1 MNTFTITALTDT
13 VIKQSNKDIT
23 SLPESSKFYL
33 KTREELEINSYKFAA
48 NRHLELEL
56 TSPRNDTKKWF
67 ADTCHVKIT
76 VNGPVTEVL
85 EDIKK
90 SDFNVYHEPTEQDGE
105 GNGIPANGANNLSEK
120 LFPVYVLRP
129 RRQTDYLVRQLLTLL
144 PLNDTAFIIAERLVQ
159 YPEDYLPTISQFKKA
174 VIVQSFVGVG
184 DPTDDPTPYPEWAVE
199 RHNKELWIIE
209 QSIRLLQSMDMEISA
224 VVCAMGDSLKISSKE
239 RRDKMQNR
247 LYKLLD
253 KSGLSDIKQPITW
266 GADELVAMAM
276 AQTLPK
282 TKVRVRISN
291 PNAKMA
297 YEGKRS
303 AQECV
308 AEKLP
313 AVRLVQTDND
323 WDFEV
328 AILTRHEFGDINGYE
343 VNDTQQDKLDEDFLD
358 RYKDYTPKQRS
369 KLVIIDA
376 RLYNGAWNSGSV
388 LPDCDLLAF
397 GAWGT
402 FSNCVGSTLA
412 VAKILFYAKNAV
424 AQKQLY
430 LEAVAHDVFANGYK
444 EAQRR
449 DEPGSFCNKLENET
463 GIEFDHFYGYKNS
476 ATTGK
481 VFALLNQHVNQKMQ
495 QHFKETP
502 CLKNRSFRITPQL
515 WRTFE
520 SEVHISPRLPGEVH
534 KVGIYRTDLEPQVF
548 DPSFSEEA

>member
-13 VIKQSNKDIT
+13 VIKQFNVDIT
-23 SLPESSKFYL
+23 SLPDSSKFYL
-33 KTREELEINSYKFAA
+33 TAREELEINSYELVA
-48 NRHLELEL
+48 NHHLELEL
-56 TSPRNDTKKWF
+56 TSPRNGTKIWF
-67 ADTCHVKIT
+67 ADTCHLT
-76 VNGPVTEVL
+76 FRVNLSETEVL
-85 EDIKK
+85 EEIKN
-90 SDFNVYHEPTEQDGE
+90 SDFKVYHKPTDQDTE
-105 GNGIPANGANNLSEK
+105 GNGIPANGENNLSEK

-129 RRQTDYLVRQLLTLL
+129 RRQTDSLVRQLLMLL
-144 PLNDTAFIIAERLVQ
+144 PFNDTAFIIAERLVQ

-184 DPTDDPTPYPEWAVE
+184 LESDPILYPEWAVE
-199 RHNKELWIIE
+199 RHNKELWILE
-209 QSIRLLQSMDMEISA
+209 QSIRLLQSMDMKISA
-224 VVCAMGDSLKISSKE
+224 VVCAMGDSLKDSSKKI
-239 RRDKMQNR
+239 RDEMQNR

-253 KSGLSDIKQPITW
+253 KSGLSDIKQSVTW

-291 PNAKMA
+291 PDALMS
-297 YEGKRS
+297 YDGKRP

-328 AILTRHEFGDINGYE
+328 AILTRHEFGDIDGYE
-343 VNDTQQDKLDEDFLD
+343 VNDTQQDKLDKDFLHP
-358 RYKDYTPKQRS
+358 YKHYTPKQRS

-534 KVGIYRTDLEPQVF
+534 EVGIYRTDLEPQVF
-548 DPSFSEEA
+548 DPSFSESA